1 MRGLEVGVSIDDIE
15 RQSREA
21 GEFYKKLWSKERKKP
36 AWDYIEKKREKKDL
50 EKEQKEEIEDI
61 MEIVKSIAEKY
72 SNFKWNRKIT
82 SVDLEEIR
90 RAAPDFEQKIAL
102 IVKKLLLSLVLK
114 KLSYTVNPLKKTK
127 IPEKRVRKV
136 VEIIRDLKKLHELG
150 KKWANILGYPPL
162 WLIALEAEYLRSIG
176 FAKLHRWLTM
186 EVEGLELRVYL
197 SSSKGDY
204 LIKRTIANYPTKL
217 VGKMGKKMVFAKRVT
232 EKNKVPV
239 CHAIREVVVDEE
251 MRRYVKVV
259 LTNKTRAKEYDIQG
273 VITCLGDREAMELP
287 ILTVVNY
294 ILSDDGKP
302 VKIVLTMDLA
312 ESPESDS
319 L

>member
-21 GEFYKKLWSKERKKP
+21 EEFYKKLWSKERKRP

-50 EKEQKEEIEDI
+50 EEEQKEEIEDI
-61 MEIVKSIAEKY
+61 IEIVKSIAGKY
-72 SNFKWNRKIT
+72 SDFKWNKWEIT
-82 SVDLEEIR
+82 SIEKIREI
-90 RAAPDFEQKIAL
+90 ALDFEQKIAL
-102 IVKKLLLSLVLK
+102 MVKKLLLSLVLK
-114 KLSYTVNPLKKTK
+114 KLNYTVNPLKKTK

-186 EVEGLELRVYL
+186 EVGGLELRVYL

-217 VGKMGKKMVFAKRVT
+217 VGKIGEKMVFAKKVT

-251 MRRYVKVV
+251 MKRYVKVV
-259 LTNKTRAKEYDIQG
+259 LTNKTRTKEYDIQG

-294 ILSDDGKP
+294 VLSDDGKP

-312 ESPESDS
+312 ESLESDS